1 MGKALRGL
9 RASQEFWLALVI
21 LAMCVVLSVLRPNF
35 LSLQNGLDL
44 LSAYAFNGMLVSGL
58 LVVLIAGGIDIS
70 FAAVAS
76 VAQFVA
82 LTVANSYGA
91 GWVEV
96 TAIAGAIGLGLGLV
110 NGLLVST
117 LGIASIIVTIATQSV
132 IYGVLLT
139 VTKGQDIFTL
149 PAWFAGGL
157 SIPIHTDPDGTEYAV
172 NLQIVALVASFAV
185 AWFLLNRTT
194 FGRQV
199 FALGGNP
206 EAARRIGFDVFRLNL
221 MVYAYMGLVA
231 GLASV
236 VQAQYTQSVS
246 PTALVGRELDVVAAA
261 VLGGASLDGGA
272 GTVAGAVLGLA
283 LIAVM
288 QNGLALLG
296 VSSYWSP
303 FFTGLVIVVAVASM
317 AARARRRWRDSPGLA
332 G

>member
-1 MGKALRGL
+1 MPKASRGL
-9 RASQEFWLALVI
+9 LGSQELWLGLVI
-21 LAMCVVLSVLRPNF
+21 LAMCVALSILRPNF

-44 LSAYAFNGMLVSGL
+44 VTSYTFNGMLVSGL

-82 LTVANSYGA
+82 LTLANAYGI

-96 TAIAGAIGLGLGLV
+96 TAIAAAIGLGLGLV
-110 NGLLVST
+110 NGLLVTT

-139 VTKGQDIFTL
+139 LTKGQDIFSL
-149 PAWFAGGL
+149 PPWFASGL
-157 SIPIHTDPDGTEYAV
+157 SIPIRTDADGTEYAI
-172 NLQIVALVASFAV
+172 NLQIVALVASFAL

-206 EAARRIGFDVFRLNL
+206 EAARRVGFDVFRLNL
-221 MVYAYMGLVA
+221 MVYGYMGLVA
-231 GLASV
+231 GLAAV

-261 VLGGASLDGGA
+261 VLGGASLDGGI
-272 GTVAGAVLGLA
+272 GSVSGAVLGLA

-296 VSSYWSP
+296 VSSYWSQ
-303 FFTGLVIVVAVASM
+303 FFTGLVIVAAVASM
-317 AARARRRWRDSPGLA
+317 AGRARRRWRDAPGLA
-332 G
+332 

>member
-1 MGKALRGL
+1 MREALRRLG
-9 RASQEFWLALVI
+9 ASQEIWLGLVI

-44 LSAYAFNGMLVSGL
+44 LSSYAFNGMLVSGL

-96 TAIAGAIGLGLGLV
+96 TLIAGAIGLGLGLV
-110 NGLLVST
+110 NGVLVST

-149 PAWFAGGL
+149 PTWFATGL
-157 SIPIHTDPDGTEYAV
+157 NIPIHTDADGTEYAV
-172 NLQIVALVASFAV
+172 NLQIVALVASFVV
-185 AWFLLNRTT
+185 AWFLLTRTT

-206 EAARRIGFDVFRLNL
+206 EAARRVGFDVFRLNL

-231 GLASV
+231 GLAAV

-261 VLGGASLDGGA
+261 VLGGASLDGGV
-272 GTVAGAVLGLA
+272 GTVSGAVLGLA

-317 AARARRRWRDSPGLA
+317 AGRARRRWRDSPGLA
-332 G
+332 

>member
-1 MGKALRGL
+1 MRKASWGRRLP
-9 RASQEFWLALVI
+9 QELWLGLVI
-21 LAMCVVLSVLRPNF
+21 FGMVVVLSILRPNF
-35 LSLQNGLDL
+35 LSMQNGLDL
-44 LSAYAFNGMLVSGL
+44 LNAQAFNGILVSGL

-76 VAQFVA
+76 VAQYAA
-82 LTVANSYGA
+82 LTIANASGA
-91 GWVEV
+91 GWGEV
-96 TAIAGAIGLGLGLV
+96 VAIAGAVGLGLGLV

-139 VTKGQDIFTL
+139 VTRGQDIFSL
-149 PAWFAGGL
+149 PLWFLAGLDYVVASDAEGNVYAL
-157 SIPIHTDPDGTEYAV
+157 S
-172 NLQIVALVASFAV
+172 LQIVALVLAFAI
-185 AWFLLNRTT
+185 AWVLLNRTN

-206 EAARRIGFDVFRLNL
+206 EAARRVGFGTVRLNL
-221 MVYAYMGLVA
+221 LVYAYMGLVA
-231 GLASV
+231 GLASL

-261 VLGGASLDGGA
+261 VLGGASLDGGI
-272 GTVAGAVLGLA
+272 GSVSGAILGLA
-283 LIAVM
+283 LIAIM

-296 VSSYWSP
+296 VSSYWSQ
-303 FFTGLVIVVAVASM
+303 FFTGLVIVAAVAGM

-332 G
+332 

>member
-1 MGKALRGL
+1 MRDALRRLG
-9 RASQEFWLALVI
+9 ASQELWLGLVI
-21 LAMCVVLSVLRPNF
+21 LAMCAVLSVLRPNF

-44 LSAYAFNGMLVSGL
+44 LSSYAFNGMLVSGL

-82 LTVANSYGA
+82 LTIANSYGA

-96 TAIAGAIGLGLGLV
+96 TAIAGAIGLCLGLV

-149 PAWFAGGL
+149 PDWFAAGL
-157 SIPIHTDPDGTEYAV
+157 SVSVRTDADGTEYSV
-172 NLQIVALVASFAV
+172 NLQIVALVASFVV
-185 AWFLLNRTT
+185 AWLLLNRTT

-206 EAARRIGFDVFRLNL
+206 EAARRVGFDVFRLNL

-231 GLASV
+231 GLAAV

-261 VLGGASLDGGA
+261 VLGGASLDGGV
-272 GTVAGAVLGLA
+272 GTVSGAVLGLA

-303 FFTGLVIVVAVASM
+303 FFTGLVVVVAVASM

-332 G
+332 

>member
-1 MGKALRGL
+1 MPKASRGL
-9 RASQEFWLALVI
+9 LASQELWLGLVI
-21 LAMCVVLSVLRPNF
+21 LAMCIALSVLRPNF

-44 LSAYAFNGMLVSGL
+44 VTSYAFNGMLVSGL

-82 LTVANSYGA
+82 LTVANAHGVGLIA
-91 GWVEV
+91 V

-139 VTKGQDIFTL
+139 VTNGQDIFSL
-149 PAWFAGGL
+149 PAWFSAGL
-157 SIPIHTDPDGTEYAV
+157 SIPVHTDPDGTEYAI
-172 NLQIVALVASFAV
+172 NLQIVALVAAFVLS
-185 AWFLLNRTT
+185 WFLLNRTT

-206 EAARRIGFDVFRLNL
+206 EAARRVGFDVFRLNL
-221 MVYAYMGLVA
+221 MVYGYMGLVA
-231 GLASV
+231 GLAAV

-261 VLGGASLDGGA
+261 VLGGASLDGGI
-272 GTVAGAVLGLA
+272 GTVSGAVLGLA

-303 FFTGLVIVVAVASM
+303 FFTGLVIVAAVASM
-317 AARARRRWRDSPGLA
+317 AGRARRRWRDAPGLA
-332 G
+332 

>member
-1 MGKALRGL
+1 MLERLR
-9 RASQEFWLALVI
+9 RPRMSQEFWLAVGIAALVVI
-21 LAMCVVLSVLRPNF
+21 LSVLRPNF

-44 LSAYAFNGMLVSGL
+44 LSSYAFTGMLMSGL

-82 LTVANSYGA
+82 LSVANAYDV
-91 GWVEV
+91 GWIEV
-96 TAIAGAIGLGLGLV
+96 TAIAGGIGLALGLV
-110 NGLLVST
+110 NGILVST

-132 IYGVLLT
+132 IYGILLT

-149 PAWFAGGL
+149 PAWFTAGVSL
-157 SIPIHTDPDGTEYAV
+157 PIHTDADGTEYAI
-172 NLQIVALVASFAV
+172 NLQIIALVAAFVV
-185 AWFLLNRTT
+185 AWFLLYRTT

-199 FALGGNP
+199 YALGGNP
-206 EAARRIGFDVFRLNL
+206 EAARRIGFNVFRLNL
-221 MVYAYMGLVA
+221 LVYAYMGLVA
-231 GLASV
+231 GLAAV

-261 VLGGASLDGGA
+261 VLGGASLDGGI
-272 GTVAGAVLGLA
+272 GTVTGALLGLA

-303 FFTGLVIVVAVASM
+303 FFTGLVIVAAVASM
-317 AARARRRWRDSPGLA
+317 AGRTRRRWRDSPGLA
-332 G
+332 

>member
-1 MGKALRGL
+1 MRDALRRL
-9 RASQEFWLALVI
+9 RASQELWLGLVI
-21 LAMCVVLSVLRPNF
+21 LAMCVPLSVLRPNF

-44 LSAYAFNGMLVSGL
+44 LSSYAFTGMLVSGL

-96 TAIAGAIGLGLGLV
+96 TAIAGGIGLGLGLV

-149 PAWFAGGL
+149 PAWFAAGVT
-157 SIPIHTDPDGTEYAV
+157 IPVHTDADGTEYAI
-172 NLQIVALVASFAV
+172 NLQILALVASFAV
-185 AWFLLNRTT
+185 AWFILNRTT

-199 FALGGNP
+199 FALGGNA
-206 EAARRIGFDVFRLNL
+206 EAARRVGFDVLRLNL
-221 MVYAYMGLVA
+221 MVYGYMGLVA
-231 GLASV
+231 GIAAV

-261 VLGGASLDGGA
+261 VLGGASLDGGV
-272 GTVAGAVLGLA
+272 GTVSGAVLGLA

-317 AARARRRWRDSPGLA
+317 AGRARRRWRDSPGLA
-332 G
+332 

>member
-1 MGKALRGL
+1 MHEVWQRLR
-9 RASQEFWLALVI
+9 RSQEVWLGLVV
-21 LAMCVVLSVLRPNF
+21 LAMAIALSILRPNF

-58 LVVLIAGGIDIS
+58 LVVLISGGIDIS

-82 LTVANSYGA
+82 LTVGNAYGV
-91 GWVEV
+91 GWIELI
-96 TAIAGAIGLGLGLV
+96 AISAAIGIVLGV
-110 NGLLVST
+110 INGVLVST
-117 LGIASIIVTIATQSV
+117 LGIASVIVTIATQSV

-139 VTKGQDIFTL
+139 VTNGQDIFTL
-149 PAWFAGGL
+149 PDWFTTGFE
-157 SIPIHTDPDGTEYAV
+157 IPLHTDPDGTTYGI
-172 NLQIVALVASFAV
+172 NLQIIALVLSFVV
-185 AWFLLNRTT
+185 AWVLLNRTN

-206 EAARRIGFDVFRLNL
+206 EAARRVGFNVFRLQL
-221 MVYAYMGLVA
+221 LVYGYMGLVA
-231 GLASV
+231 GLAGL

-261 VLGGASLDGGA
+261 VLGGASLDGGI
-272 GTVAGAVLGLA
+272 GSVSGALLGLA
-283 LIAVM
+283 LIAIM

-303 FFTGLVIVVAVASM
+303 FFTGLVIVAAVASM
-317 AARARRRWRDSPGLA
+317 AARARRRWRESPGLA
-332 G
+332 